1 MLMPHRGYLA
11 TYPIPPV
18 AIEGSPA
25 SEPRAGGSPV
35 SKTGDETKSEPGA
48 ESADWES
55 ALLEEL
61 IYERVRLN
69 VDLLELVDFE
79 RELSASI
86 ERALAACGAREDR
99 DRLANEHLERAWARV
114 EREWRE
120 ARATDDD
127 PLQCPLCGDLQGP
140 GD

>member
-11 TYPIPPV
+11 TYPIHPV
-18 AIEGSPA
+18 AMQPSSA
-25 SEPRAGGSPV
+25 SEPRTGSG
-35 SKTGDETKSEPGA
+35 SGSETGSGDETA
-48 ESADWES
+48 SAAGWES

-79 RELSASI
+79 RELAASI

-99 DRLANEHLERAWARV
+99 DRLAKEHLERAWARV

-127 PLQCPLCGDLQGP
+127 PLQCPLCGDLQRP